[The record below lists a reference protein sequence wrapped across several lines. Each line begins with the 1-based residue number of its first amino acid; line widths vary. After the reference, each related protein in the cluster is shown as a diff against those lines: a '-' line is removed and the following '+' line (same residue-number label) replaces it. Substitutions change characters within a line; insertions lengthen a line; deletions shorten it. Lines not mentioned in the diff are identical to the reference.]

1 VDPEQKQALIDA
13 KFVETDRRPR
23 RVRRAD

>member
-1 VDPEQKQALIDA
+1 VDPELKQVLIDA
-13 KFVETDRRPR
+13 KFVETDRHPR